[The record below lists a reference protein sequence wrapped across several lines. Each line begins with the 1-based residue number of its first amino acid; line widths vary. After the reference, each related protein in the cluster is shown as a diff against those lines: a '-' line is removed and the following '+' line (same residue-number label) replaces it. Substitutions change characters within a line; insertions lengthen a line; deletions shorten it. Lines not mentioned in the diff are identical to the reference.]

1 MFLSIVGSPNDSFS
15 PEWDIYAECRAIVG
29 PEDKAQRFAE
39 RSARILFKVL
49 FQNVLRGLD
58 KAASM
63 FTT

>member
-1 MFLSIVGSPNDSFS
+1 M
-15 PEWDIYAECRAIVG
+15 YMECKAIVG

-39 RSARILFKVL
+39 RSTRILLKVL

-63 FTT
+63 FTA